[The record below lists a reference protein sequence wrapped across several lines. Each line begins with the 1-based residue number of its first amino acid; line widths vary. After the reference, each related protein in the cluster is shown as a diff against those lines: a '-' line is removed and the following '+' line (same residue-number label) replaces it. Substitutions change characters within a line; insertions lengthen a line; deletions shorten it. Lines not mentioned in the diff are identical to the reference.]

1 MIAVCKSAWLQ
12 KIYCSSRSIPSEI
25 QSSKVMRHLDK
36 HTRPEKPATSMHIF
50 NGILEK
56 C

>member
-1 MIAVCKSAWLQ
+1 MIAVYNNAWLR
-12 KIYCSSRSIPSEI
+12 KIYDSSRSIPSET

-36 HTRPEKPATSMHIF
+36 HTRPEKPATLTKMF